1 MIRMANIEKRGDS
14 YRITVSAGY
23 DINGKQIKKYMTFK
37 PADGMTKKQKE
48 KELNRQA
55 TLFEEKVKTG
65 QFINSNIKFAEF
77 AKKWFCEYAEKQLKP
92 KTIAQYK
99 SLLPRI
105 NDGIGHIRLD
115 RLQPQHIIA
124 LYDELAKDGIRADTR
139 YKCKLDLKA
148 ELKQRKLT
156 QKRLAELAGISVKTV
171 EAVIRGDNVN
181 YHTAT
186 KIAEQIE
193 MPISKVFDKL
203 TKGTLSSHTIRHH
216 HILLSS
222 ILATAVQWQV
232 IVNNPCDRVKPPKV
246 KQETPNTLDDKQSI
260 QLLEYLDTADT
271 QHRIMIQL
279 LIYLGLRREELL
291 GLKWEDIDFDN
302 SLISINRS
310 IQYLPDRGIYESDT
324 KTTSSHRVMKLPE
337 LATAALKEQK
347 IYQNELRLS
356 VGDKFTYNGY
366 VFTTVDGSPVMP
378 DSLTG
383 WFRTFIKKTDL
394 PYITVHSLRH
404 TNATLSIAN
413 GMPLTT
419 VAQRLGHA
427 NAGTTTKI
435 YAHAIKSADEAAA
448 EAINDLFT
456 RKNA

>member
-1 MIRMANIEKRGDS
+1 MATIEKRKNS
-14 YRITVSAGY
+14 YRITVSTGY
-23 DINGKQIKKYMTFK
+23 DINGKQHRETMTWK
-37 PADGMTKKQKE
+37 PADGMTKKQIE

-77 AKKWFCEYAEKQLKP
+77 AEKWFCDYAEKQLKP
-92 KTIAQYK
+92 KTVAQYK

-148 ELKQRKLT
+148 ELKQRKMT
-156 QKRLAELAGISVKTV
+156 QKQLAELAEISIKTV
-171 EAVIRGDNVN
+171 EAVVRGDNISYN
-181 YHTAT
+181 TAV
-186 KIAEQIE
+186 KISEQLKK
-193 MPISKVFDKL
+193 PISKVFDKI
-203 TKGTLSSHTIRHH
+203 TKGTLSTHTIRHH
-216 HILLSS
+216 HVLLSS
-222 ILATAVQWQV
+222 ILSTAVQWQ
-232 IVNNPCDRVKPPKV
+232 IIISNPCDRVKPPKV
-246 KQETPNTLDDKQSI
+246 KQEVPNTLDDKQSI
-260 QLLEYLDTADT
+260 QLLEYLDTVDT
-271 QHRIMIQL
+271 QHRVMIQL

-291 GLKWEDIDFDN
+291 GLKWDDIDFDN
-302 SLISINRS
+302 NLVSINRS

-324 KTTSSHRVMKLPE
+324 KTTSSHRVMKMPE
-337 LATAALKEQK
+337 LATVALKEQK
-347 IYQNELRLS
+347 KYQNEVRLS
-356 VGDKFTYNGY
+356 VGDKFKYNGY
-366 VFTTVDGSPVMP
+366 VFSNMNGAPVLP
-378 DSLTG
+378 DSLTA
-383 WFRTFIKKTDL
+383 WFRNFIKKTDL
-394 PYITVHSLRH
+394 PYVTIHSLRH

-419 VAQRLGHA
+419 VAHRLGHA

-448 EAINDLFT
+448 EQINDLFA

>member
-1 MIRMANIEKRGDS
+1 MATIQKRKDS
-14 YRITVSAGY
+14 YFISVSAGY
-23 DINGKQIKKYMTFK
+23 DINGKQHRETMTWK
-37 PADGMTKKQKE
+37 PADGMTPKQIE

-77 AKKWFCEYAEKQLKP
+77 AEKWFCDYAEKQLKP
-92 KTIAQYK
+92 KTVAQYK

-148 ELKQRKLT
+148 ELKQRKMT
-156 QKRLAELAGISVKTV
+156 QKQLAELAEISIKTV
-171 EAVIRGDNVN
+171 EAVVRGDNISYN
-181 YHTAT
+181 TAV
-186 KIAEQIE
+186 KISEQLKK
-193 MPISKVFDKL
+193 PISKVFDKI
-203 TKGTLSSHTIRHH
+203 TKGTLSTHTIRHH

-222 ILATAVQWQV
+222 ILATAVQWQ
-232 IVNNPCDRVKPPKV
+232 IIISNPCDRVKPPKV

-260 QLLEYLDTADT
+260 QLLEYLDKADT

-291 GLKWEDIDFDN
+291 GLKWEDIDFEN
-302 SLISINRS
+302 NLVSINRT
-310 IQYLPDRGIYESDT
+310 IQYLPDRGIYESET
-324 KTTSSHRVMKLPE
+324 KTTSSHRVMKMPE

-356 VGDKFTYNGY
+356 VGDRFTYNGY
-366 VFTTVDGSPVMP
+366 VFTNINGAPVLP
-378 DSLTG
+378 DSLTA
-383 WFRTFIKKTDL
+383 WFRNFIKKTDL
-394 PYITVHSLRH
+394 PYVTIHSLRH

-419 VAQRLGHA
+419 VAHRLGHA

-448 EAINDLFT
+448 EQINDLFT